1 MAAQVM
7 FIGGRDK
14 KDKFSLSL
22 AQSSKVFF
30 PVFSYSRKAT
40 AGYMVRE
47 RLRFVGSASGG
58 PATGSLSS
66 SLPQPA
72 GTLKYAHKDD
82 DSSVI
87 FSCGRIGWTSSPSSD
102 LLVPKKQI
110 AVFLSSRRRRRLTII
125 SFPISFLRSQFDV
138 AQVFLFY
145 FIYSLSNFLTSR
157 PRLSRRMSSAECE
170 ISTSS
175 LSSSRRASRRV
186 SPWMR

>member
-87 FSCGRIGWTSSPSSD
+87 FSCGRIG
-102 LLVPKKQI
+102 
-110 AVFLSSRRRRRLTII
+110 
-125 SFPISFLRSQFDV
+125 
-138 AQVFLFY
+138 
-145 FIYSLSNFLTSR
+145 
-157 PRLSRRMSSAECE
+157 
-170 ISTSS
+170 
-175 LSSSRRASRRV
+175 
-186 SPWMR
+186 

>member
-7 FIGGRDK
+7 FIGRRDK

-22 AQSSKVFF
+22 SSTIQQSFF
-30 PVFSYSRKAT
+30 PCVLLLTESNSGIYGPRAPALRWLRQRW
-40 AGYMVRE
+40 AGDWLSLFVAPSAGRHAKIRTQRWRFQCNIQLRAD
-47 RLRFVGSASGG
+47 RLNE
-58 PATGSLSS
+58 LSIIRS
-66 SLPQPA
+66 SC
-72 GTLKYAHKDD
+72 T
-82 DSSVI
+82 
-87 FSCGRIGWTSSPSSD
+87 
-102 LLVPKKQI
+102 KKQI
-110 AVFLSSRRRRRLTII
+110 AVFLSFRRRLTIT